1 MASRPM
7 GVWTK
12 PPSKTMCLVSLSSVH
27 RFYRVQGTKRLSR
40 ARRRYGDTRLR
51 RLRCL
56 RVKAWLAAFLS
67 AQLHL
72 GLAIFDYPGRSQAS
86 GADHAIFLSTAP
98 IALILLPWAAHGRLA
113 ELVRRWKP
121 LTLYTAAEI
130 GIPGLMVFKA
140 EERLSSSLTAVFLAS
155 VPLIGVLLARLSHDK
170 ERFSPRQLGGL
181 LLGIIGVFVL
191 VGVDA
196 RGVATWPVVAVF
208 VAATGYAVGP
218 RVLRQILS
226 DLPGPAVTVA
236 SFGVRHRLCAVRPV
250 QPSFTPVGRGD
261 LGSLWLC
268 ACSYTGRLPR
278 LLLPLIGE
286 IGPVRTTIVFYIT
299 PAVAL
304 MLGIVV
310 LGEPFKLGM
319 GVGFALVI
327 AGSILPHTRVRTLP
341 DHRHCTH

>member
-1 MASRPM
+1 MSRR
-7 GVWTK
+7 GWLLF
-12 PPSKTMCLVSLSSVH
+12 CLLSFIWGSP
-27 RFYRVQGTKRLSR
+27 FLMIRVAVRQVAPTTL
-40 ARRRYGDTRLR
+40 
-51 RLRCL
+51 
-56 RVKAWLAAFLS
+56 
-67 AQLHL
+67 
-72 GLAIFDYPGRSQAS
+72 
-86 GADHAIFLSTAP
+86 IFLSTARNCP
-98 IALILLPWAAHGRLA
+98 ILLPWAAHGRLA

-218 RVLRQILS
+218 RVFDRFLS
-226 DLPGPAVTVA
+226 DLPGPAVTAA
-236 SFGVRHRLCAVRPV
+236 SFGVAAIAYAPFALSNLPSRLSGEVTWALFGYALVPTLAGFLV
-250 QPSFTPVGRGD
+250 FFS
-261 LGSLWLC
+261 
-268 ACSYTGRLPR
+268 
-278 LLLPLIGE
+278 LIGE

-327 AGSILPHTRVRTLP
+327 AGSILAAHQSKDAAGSPALHA
-341 DHRHCTH
+341 H